1 MEQKAKLGVIG
12 RVSLNIAEM
21 ASMMMMMMMD
31 SQFERKLPLTLHIG
45 GAAIEAN
52 LLVTYIMLICS

>member
-21 ASMMMMMMMD
+21 ASMMMMMMD